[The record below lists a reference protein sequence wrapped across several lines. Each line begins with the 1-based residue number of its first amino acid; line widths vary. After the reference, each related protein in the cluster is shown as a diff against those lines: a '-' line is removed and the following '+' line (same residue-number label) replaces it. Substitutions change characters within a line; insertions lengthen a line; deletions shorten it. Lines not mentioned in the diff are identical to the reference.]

1 MRTTMLASVE
11 EYLSSSYQPD
21 RDYVD
26 GVLEERNLGEWS
38 HSRLQLAL
46 ARYLGIRE
54 RQWNVWGL
62 IEQRVRIGPRRFR
75 VPDVCVFLRGQQIEQ
90 IPTKPPLVCIE
101 ILSPEDRWTR
111 VERRTEDF
119 LTMGVE
125 RVWVFDPQERQVF
138 ECTRSGRREV
148 LEDLL
153 EAPPVSIRISE
164 MMAELE

>member
-1 MRTTMLASVE
+1 MPMQTTMLVSVE
-11 EYLSSSYQPD
+11 AYLSSSYQPD

-26 GVLEERNLGEWS
+26 GVLEERNWGEWS

-54 RQWNVWGL
+54 RRWNVWVL

-90 IPTKPPLVCIE
+90 IPTKPPLVCLE

-111 VERRTEDF
+111 VERRIEDF

-125 RVWVFDPQERQVF
+125 GSGYLIRK
-138 ECTRSGRREV
+138 SGRSLSALGADAARSWRTCSKRHRFRFGF
-148 LEDLL
+148 
-153 EAPPVSIRISE
+153 PK
-164 MMAELE
+164 